1 MPFNLVKITNTAGL
15 RCWQRNGFEVVGTL
29 PWAFHHRKLGYV
41 NALVTIQS
49 LMEEP
54 VR

>member
-1 MPFNLVKITNTAGL
+1 MPFNLMKSTNTAGL
-15 RCWQRNGFEVVGTL
+15 RCWQRNGFEVVVTL
-29 PWAFHHRKLGYV
+29 PGAFHPRKLGYV

-49 LMEEP
+49 LREEP